1 MILYFTKYE
10 KGDSSVIRNDLRNIA
25 IIAHVDH
32 GKTTLVDEMLKQ
44 GGIYRENQET
54 VTRVM
59 DSGDLEKER
68 GITILAKNTAVH
80 YKDIKINLID
90 TPGHADFGGE
100 VERILK
106 MVNGVILLVDAA
118 EGPMPQTRF
127 VLQRALELEH
137 RVIIVINK
145 IDKPDAR
152 IGEVEDEILELLID
166 LNASD
171 EQLDSPILYCSGR
184 AGTAS
189 ESADDAGENLIP
201 LFEKIINYIPAPK
214 GDEDGEL
221 QLLVSSIDYN
231 EYVGRIGIGRIERGS
246 IRTNQEAYICNYHT
260 GAAPKRTK
268 IVALFQID
276 GLVRVPVDSAKM
288 GDIVCFSGAE
298 SITIGDTITSLS
310 APEPLE
316 FVKVSEPTLEM
327 TFAVNDSPFAGKE
340 GKFVTSRQLRDR
352 LYKELLKD
360 VSLRV
365 EDGDTTD
372 EFKVAGRG
380 EMHLSILIETMR
392 REGYEMTCSN
402 PRVLFKDIDGV
413 KCEPMERVTLDVPSE
428 YVGAVVEKLGQRKG
442 DLLEMNPLGSRM
454 RIEYSIPSRCLFGY
468 RSEFLTATHGE
479 GIMNTLFDGYQP
491 YRGEVIMRYT
501 GSLVASEAGETTRYG
516 LYNTQERGNLF
527 VGPQTPV
534 YEGMIVGENPKNDDI
549 AVNPCK
555 KKQLTAIRSAG
566 ADEKLLL
573 TPPVIFSL
581 EEAIEF
587 ITDDELIEVT
597 PKSIRLRKKILNTE
611 ERMKAMMKKRRE
623 LAKN

>member
-1 MILYFTKYE
+1 MIRE
-10 KGDSSVIRNDLRNIA
+10 DLRNVA

-32 GKTTLVDEMLKQ
+32 GKTTLVDGLLKQ

-54 VTRVM
+54 VVRVM

-80 YKDIKINLID
+80 YKDIKINIID

-127 VLQRALELEH
+127 VLQKALELNH
-137 RVIIVINK
+137 RVIVCINK

-152 IGEVEDEILELLID
+152 LGEVEDEILELLMD
-166 LNASD
+166 LGAND
-171 EQLDSPILYCSGR
+171 EQLDSPMMYCSGR
-184 AGTAS
+184 SGTAT
-189 ESADDAGENLIP
+189 EDPDVEGVDLTP
-201 LFEKIINYIPAPK
+201 LFEKIVNYMPAPE
-214 GDEDGEL
+214 GDETGDL

-231 EYVGRIGIGRIERGS
+231 DYVGRIGIGRIERGN
-246 IRTNQEAYICNYHT
+246 IRVGQEVAICNYHT
-260 GAAPKRTK
+260 PGAIKKTK
-268 IVALFQID
+268 VVSLYQID
-276 GLVRVPVDSAKM
+276 GLVRQPVEKATV
-288 GDIVCFSGAE
+288 GDIVCFSGAGD
-298 SITIGDTITSLS
+298 ITIGDTLTTVAS
-310 APEPLE
+310 PEPLE
-316 FVKVSEPTLEM
+316 FVKVSEPTMEM
-327 TFAVNDSPFAGKE
+327 TFMVNNSPLAGKE

-352 LYKELLKD
+352 LYRELLKD

-365 EDGDTTD
+365 SDGDTTD
-372 EFKVAGRG
+372 EFRVAGRG
-380 EMHLSILIETMR
+380 EMHLSILLETMR
-392 REGYEMTCSN
+392 REGFELACSN
-402 PRVLFKDIDGV
+402 PRVLYKEIDGQ
-413 KCEPMERVTLDVPSE
+413 KCEPMERVTLDVPMD
-428 YVGAVVEKLGQRKG
+428 YVGVVVEKLSQRKG
-442 DLLEMNPLGSRM
+442 DLLSMNPVGSRT

-479 GIMNTLFDGYQP
+479 GVINTIFDGYAP
-491 YRGEVIMRYT
+491 YRGEITMKFT
-501 GSLVASEAGETTRYG
+501 GSLIASEAGETTRYG
-516 LYNTQERGNLF
+516 LYNTQERGQLF
-527 VGPQTPV
+527 VGPQTQV

-573 TPPVIFSL
+573 TPAKIFTL
-581 EEAIEF
+581 EEAIEY
-587 ITDDELIEVT
+587 ITDDDLIEVT

-611 ERMKAMMKKRRE
+611 LRMKEMMRRRRE
-623 LAKN
+623 LEAQKK

>member
-1 MILYFTKYE
+1 MT
-10 KGDSSVIRNDLRNIA
+10 RNDLRNIA

-80 YKDIKINLID
+80 YKDTKINIID

-127 VLQRALELEH
+127 VLQRALELNH
-137 RVIIVINK
+137 RVIIVFNK

-152 IGEVEDEILELLID
+152 IGEIEDEILELLID
-166 LNASD
+166 LDASD
-171 EQLDSPILYCSGR
+171 EQLDSPMLYCSGR
-184 AGTAS
+184 AGTAT
-189 ESADDAGENLIP
+189 EDPNVPGVDLVP
-201 LFEKIINYIPAPK
+201 LFEKILNYIPAPE

-221 QLLVSSIDYN
+221 QLLISSIDYN
-231 EYVGRIGIGRIERGS
+231 DYVGRIGIGRIERGS
-246 IRTNQEAYICNYHT
+246 IRVNQDAYLCNYHND
-260 GAAPKRTK
+260 APPKRIK

-276 GLVRVPVDSAKM
+276 GLVRVPVESAKM

-298 SITIGDTITSLS
+298 SITIGDTVTSLTC
-310 APEPLE
+310 PEPLE

-327 TFAVNDSPFAGKE
+327 TFAVNNSPFAGKE

-365 EDGDTTD
+365 EDGETTE

-413 KCEPMERVTLDVPSE
+413 KCEPMEKVTLDVPSE

-442 DLLEMNPLGSRM
+442 DLLEMNPVGNRM

-468 RSEFLTATHGE
+468 RSEFLTATRGE
-479 GIMNTLFDGYQP
+479 GIMNSLFDGYQP
-491 YRGEVIMRYT
+491 YRGEVIMRFT
-501 GSLVASEAGETTRYG
+501 GSLVASETGETTRYG
-516 LYNTQERGNLF
+516 LFNTQERGSLF

-611 ERMKAMMKKRRE
+611 ERMKAVMKKRRALE
-623 LAKN
+623 NK

>member
-1 MILYFTKYE
+1 MESTKMIRE
-10 KGDSSVIRNDLRNIA
+10 DLRNVA

-32 GKTTLVDEMLKQ
+32 GKTTLVDGLLKQ

-80 YKDIKINLID
+80 YKDIKINIID

-127 VLQRALELEH
+127 VLQKALELNH
-137 RVIIVINK
+137 RVIVCINK

-152 IGEVEDEILELLID
+152 LGEVEDEILELLMD
-166 LNASD
+166 LGAND
-171 EQLDSPILYCSGR
+171 DQLDSPMMYCSGR
-184 AGTAS
+184 SGTAT
-189 ESADDAGENLIP
+189 EDPDVEGVDLTP
-201 LFEKIINYIPAPK
+201 LFEKIVNYMPAPE
-214 GDEDGEL
+214 GDEAGDL

-231 EYVGRIGIGRIERGS
+231 DYVGRIGIGRIERGN
-246 IRTNQEAYICNYHT
+246 IRVGQEVAICNYHT
-260 GAAPKRTK
+260 PGAIKKTK
-268 IVALFQID
+268 VVSLYQID
-276 GLVRVPVDSAKM
+276 GLVRTPVDKATV
-288 GDIVCFSGAE
+288 GDIVCFSGAGD
-298 SITIGDTITSLS
+298 ITIGDTLTTV
-310 APEPLE
+310 ATPEPLE
-316 FVKVSEPTLEM
+316 FVKVSEPTMEM
-327 TFAVNDSPFAGKE
+327 TFMVNNSPLAGKE

-352 LYKELLKD
+352 LYRELLKD

-365 EDGDTTD
+365 SDGDTTD
-372 EFKVAGRG
+372 EFRVAGRG
-380 EMHLSILIETMR
+380 EMHLSILLETMR
-392 REGYEMTCSN
+392 REGFELACSN
-402 PRVLFKDIDGV
+402 PRVLYKEIDGQ
-413 KCEPMERVTLDVPSE
+413 KCEPMERVTLDVPMD
-428 YVGAVVEKLGQRKG
+428 YVGVVVEKLSQRKG
-442 DLLEMNPLGSRM
+442 DLLSMNPVGSRT

-479 GIMNTLFDGYQP
+479 GVINTIFDGYAP
-491 YRGEVIMRYT
+491 YRGEITMKFT
-501 GSLVASEAGETTRYG
+501 GSLIASEAGETTRYG
-516 LYNTQERGNLF
+516 LYNTQERGQLF
-527 VGPQTPV
+527 VGPQTQV

-573 TPPVIFSL
+573 TPAKIFTL
-581 EEAIEF
+581 EEAIEY
-587 ITDDELIEVT
+587 ITDDDLIEVT

-611 ERMKAMMKKRRE
+611 LRMKEMMRRRRE
-623 LAKN
+623 LEAQKK

>member
-1 MILYFTKYE
+1 MLEINDQE
-10 KGDSSVIRNDLRNIA
+10 GDRSVIRNDLRNVA

-44 GGIYRENQET
+44 GGIYRDNQET

-80 YKDIKINLID
+80 YKDVKINIID

-127 VLQRALELEH
+127 VLQRALELNH

-152 IGEVEDEILELLID
+152 LGEVEDEILELLID

-171 EQLDSPILYCSGR
+171 EQLDSPMLYCSGR
-184 AGTAS
+184 AGTAT
-189 ESADDAGENLIP
+189 EDPDVEGKDLTP
-201 LFEKIINYIPAPK
+201 LFDKILDYIPAPE
-214 GDEDGEL
+214 GDDEGEL

-231 EYVGRIGIGRIERGS
+231 DYVGRIGIGRIERGS
-246 IRTNQEAYICNYHT
+246 VRVNQEVYMCNYHSS
-260 GAAPKRTK
+260 AAPKRTR

-276 GLVRVPVDSAKM
+276 GLVRVPVDTAKM

-298 SITIGDTITSLS
+298 NITIGDTVTSTN

-316 FVKVSEPTLEM
+316 FVKVSEPTMEM
-327 TFAVNDSPFAGKE
+327 TFAVNNSPFAGKE

-360 VSLRV
+360 VSLKV
-365 EDGDTTD
+365 QDGDTTE
-372 EFKVAGRG
+372 EFRVAGRG

-392 REGYEMTCSN
+392 REGYELMCSN
-402 PRVLFKDIDGV
+402 PRVLYKEIDGV

-428 YVGAVVEKLGQRKG
+428 FVGAVVEKLGQRKG
-442 DLLEMNPLGSRM
+442 DLLEMNPMGSRM

-479 GIMNTLFDGYQP
+479 GIMNTIFDGYQP
-491 YRGEVIMRYT
+491 YRGEIVMRFT
-501 GSLVASEAGETTRYG
+501 GSLVASEDGETTRYG
-516 LYNTQERGNLF
+516 LFNTQERGQLF

-534 YEGMIVGENPKNDDI
+534 YEGMIVGETPKNEDI
-549 AVNPCK
+549 SVNPCK

-573 TPPVIFSL
+573 TPPKIFSL

-611 ERMKAMMKKRRE
+611 LRMKAVMKARRE
-623 LAKN
+623 AAK

>member
-1 MILYFTKYE
+1 M
-10 KGDSSVIRNDLRNIA
+10 IRNDLRNVA

-44 GGIYRENQET
+44 GGIYRDNQET

-80 YKDIKINLID
+80 YKDVKINIID

-118 EGPMPQTRF
+118 EGPRPQTRF
-127 VLQRALELEH
+127 VLQRALELNH

-152 IGEVEDEILELLID
+152 LGEVEDEILELLID

-171 EQLDSPILYCSGR
+171 EQLDSPMLYCSGR
-184 AGTAS
+184 AGTAT
-189 ESADDAGENLIP
+189 EDPDVEGKDLTP
-201 LFEKIINYIPAPK
+201 LFDKILDYIPAPE
-214 GDEDGEL
+214 GDDEGEL

-231 EYVGRIGIGRIERGS
+231 DYVGRIGIGRIERGS
-246 IRTNQEAYICNYHT
+246 VRVNQEVYMCNYHSS
-260 GAAPKRTK
+260 AAPKRTR

-276 GLVRVPVDSAKM
+276 GLVRVPVDTAKM

-298 SITIGDTITSLS
+298 NITIGDTVTSIN

-316 FVKVSEPTLEM
+316 FVKVSEPTMEM
-327 TFAVNDSPFAGKE
+327 TFAVNNSPFAGKE

-360 VSLRV
+360 VSLKV
-365 EDGDTTD
+365 QDGDTTE
-372 EFKVAGRG
+372 EFRVAGRG

-392 REGYEMTCSN
+392 REGYELMCSN
-402 PRVLFKDIDGV
+402 PRVLYKEIDGV

-428 YVGAVVEKLGQRKG
+428 FVGAVVEKLGQRKG
-442 DLLEMNPLGSRM
+442 DLLEMNPMGSRM

-479 GIMNTLFDGYQP
+479 GIMNTIFDGYQP
-491 YRGEVIMRYT
+491 YRGEIVMRFT
-501 GSLVASEAGETTRYG
+501 GSLVASEDGETTRYG
-516 LYNTQERGNLF
+516 LFNTQERGQLF

-534 YEGMIVGENPKNDDI
+534 YEGMIVGETPKNEDI
-549 AVNPCK
+549 SVNPCK

-573 TPPVIFSL
+573 TPPKIFSL

-611 ERMKAMMKKRRE
+611 LRMKAVMKARRE
-623 LAKN
+623 AAK

>member
-1 MILYFTKYE
+1 MKRE
-10 KGDSSVIRNDLRNIA
+10 DLRNIA

-59 DSGDLEKER
+59 DSGDIEKER

-80 YKDIKINLID
+80 YKDVKINIID

-127 VLQRALELEH
+127 VLQRALELNH

-152 IGEVEDEILELLID
+152 IAEVEDEVLELLID

-171 EQLDSPILYCSGR
+171 EQLDSPFLYCSGR
-184 AGTAS
+184 AGTAT
-189 ESADDAGENLIP
+189 DDMNVEGKDLVP
-201 LFEKIINYIPAPK
+201 LFDKILDYIPAPE
-214 GDEDGEL
+214 GDENGEL

-231 EYVGRIGIGRIERGS
+231 DYVGRIGIGRIERGS
-246 IRTNQEAYICNYHT
+246 IRTNQDVYICNYHT
-260 GAAPKRTK
+260 SDVAPKRTR
-268 IVALFQID
+268 IVAIFQID
-276 GLVRVPVDSAKM
+276 GLNRVQVDSAKM

-298 SITIGDTITSLS
+298 SITIGDTITSL
-310 APEPLE
+310 ACPEPLE
-316 FVKVSEPTLEM
+316 FVKVSEPTVEM
-327 TFAVNDSPFAGKE
+327 TIAVNDSPFAGKE
-340 GKFVTSRQLRDR
+340 GKYVTSRQLRDR
-352 LYKELLKD
+352 LYKELLRD

-365 EDGDTTD
+365 NDGETTD

-392 REGYEMTCSN
+392 REGYEMLCSN
-402 PRVLFKDIDGV
+402 PRVLYKDIDGV

-442 DLLEMNPLGSRM
+442 DLLEMNPVGDRM
-454 RIEYSIPSRCLFGY
+454 RIQYSIPSRCLFGY
-468 RSEFLTATHGE
+468 RSEFLTATRGE
-479 GIMNTLFDGYQP
+479 GIMNTIFDGYAP
-491 YRGEVIMRYT
+491 YRGEIIMRYT
-501 GSLVASEAGETTRYG
+501 GSLVAHETGETTRYG
-516 LYNTQERGNLF
+516 LFNTQERGNLF

-534 YEGMIVGENPKNDDI
+534 YEGMIVGECPKNEDI
-549 AVNPCK
+549 TVNPCK

-573 TPPVIFSL
+573 TPPIIFSL

-597 PKSIRLRKKILNTE
+597 PKSIRLRKKILDNE
-611 ERMKAMMKKRRE
+611 LRMKAVMKARRE
-623 LAKN
+623 AAAK